1 MGIVMSLHKL
11 SAGRGYD
18 YLVQQVAALDATH
31 RGRSDLAS
39 YYAERGETPGRWM
52 GRGIAGIDGLE
63 VGDVVTGE
71 QMWLLFA
78 EGRHPLAGQASPGGG
93 GPELLGVPFRTVEG
107 VERPFNPAKTSAI
120 RANSR
125 CSASGRRPGS
135 ANPRR
140 GRRAAPRSWLRG
152 CGVWLGVSVPG
163 C

>member
-52 GRGIAGIDGLE
+52 GRGIAGINGLS
-63 VGDVVTGE
+63 VGDIVTGE
-71 QMWLLFA
+71 QMRLLFA
-78 EGRHPLAGQASPGGG
+78 EGRHPLADQAPPG

-107 VERPFNPAKTSAI
+107 V
-120 RANSR
+120 
-125 CSASGRRPGS
+125 
-135 ANPRR
+135 
-140 GRRAAPRSWLRG
+140 
-152 CGVWLGVSVPG
+152 
-163 C
+163 